1 MTNVPR
7 TPPSRTASIGPL
19 SVVRASPRVVANRTV
34 FASPWPMIVAAA
46 ALVGSVTLIVTGV
59 FVGELTVLLPEP
71 RIQLTLPQVEF
82 WGFGWV
88 GYLLTPL
95 TTITALVIDRVL
107 QGRGLANPQF
117 IPRPTFGVVLKAVAA
132 ASIVVSLWHIL
143 TIAVPLVEFVQEL
156 GQ

>member
-1 MTNVPR
+1 MTR
-7 TPPSRTASIGPL
+7 TPPGRSTGSAGSMRGASARPQPAVYRTA
-19 SVVRASPRVVANRTV
+19 
-34 FASPWPMIVAAA
+34 FASPWPMILGASALTASV
-46 ALVGSVTLIVTGV
+46 ALVVVGV

-71 RIQLTLPQVEF
+71 RLQLMLPQVDF
-82 WGFGWV
+82 WVIGWV

-95 TTITALVIDRVL
+95 ATIVALVVDRVL

-117 IPRPTFGVVLKAVAA
+117 IPRPAFGVILKWVVAL
-132 ASIVVSLWHIL
+132 SIAVSLWHIL